1 MIIYGPTNVHYDI
14 DVGPVAVSDWYHK
27 EYFDIVQ
34 TEVMADGPPPPSD
47 NNLINGKGD
56 LNCIFPS
63 NCTTVLTIVILST
76 LLTSLQVHPLRTW
89 LPSTLQLAK
98 HTVLGL

>member
-1 MIIYGPTNVHYDI
+1 MIIYGPNNAHYDI
-14 DVGPVAVSDWYHK
+14 DVGVVAVSDWYHK

-56 LNCIFPS
+56 LDCIVPS
-63 NCTTVLTIVILST
+63 NCKISSAIDVLSL
-76 LLTSLQVHPLRTW
+76 LLTDLQARPLKT
-89 LPSTLQLAK
+89 
-98 HTVLGL
+98 